1 MNILVTNNHVIYN
14 SHNPD
19 IDHKKEP
26 AKNPGDSDFFYRLCP
41 VLSDD
46 FCICV
51 HVHNAL
57 CRASP
62 ISTRKQL
69 MKTRAPRLSVN
80 ALYRA
85 SPISTMKQK
94 NSQLFT
100 RRCQCPISGF
110 SHFYHPLI
118 LRKNPKSVVSMP
130 YIGLLPFLRRHQ
142 LPNLRIQ
149 RCVNALYRASPIST
163 IL

>member
-62 ISTRKQL
+62 ISTL
-69 MKTRAPRLSVN
+69 L
-80 ALYRA
+80 L
-85 SPISTMKQK
+85 
-94 NSQLFT
+94 LW
-100 RRCQCPISGF
+100 ISGLC
-110 SHFYHPLI
+110 SL
-118 LRKNPKSVVSMP
+118 VSMP
-130 YIGLLPFLRRHQ
+130 YIGLIPFLLYSKKSLLLSLTVSMPYIGLIPFLLEGKGKSTWTSPVSMPYIGLIPFLQ
-142 LPNLRIQ
+142 YPLKNLIKSMVSGTVFRG
-149 RCVNALYRASPIST
+149 
-163 IL
+163 

>member
-57 CRASP
+57 CLAYP
-62 ISTRKQL
+62 ISTNVLVRFWEVCPK
-69 MKTRAPRLSVN
+69 RVN

-85 SPISTMKQK
+85 YPISTEG
-94 NSQLFT
+94 NIGAFT
-100 RRCQCPISGF
+100 IRDDCVNALHRAYPIST
-110 SHFYHPLI
+110 
-118 LRKNPKSVVSMP
+118 NPRSYAGQGKQNVSMP
-130 YIGLLPFLRRHQ
+130 YIGLIPFLR
-142 LPNLRIQ
+142 
-149 RCVNALYRASPIST
+149 CGGDF
-163 IL
+163 

>member
-1 MNILVTNNHVIYN
+1 MKGLFFFIKLFTVQLVTNNHVIYN

-62 ISTRKQL
+62 ISTNVLVR
-69 MKTRAPRLSVN
+69 
-80 ALYRA
+80 
-85 SPISTMKQK
+85 
-94 NSQLFT
+94 F
-100 RRCQCPISGF
+100 
-110 SHFYHPLI
+110 
-118 LRKNPKSVVSMP
+118 
-130 YIGLLPFLRRHQ
+130 
-142 LPNLRIQ
+142 
-149 RCVNALYRASPIST
+149 
-163 IL
+163 

>member
-62 ISTRKQL
+62 ISTYIL
-69 MKTRAPRLSVN
+69 E
-80 ALYRA
+80 Y
-85 SPISTMKQK
+85 IS
-94 NSQLFT
+94 ND
-100 RRCQCPISGF
+100 
-110 SHFYHPLI
+110 H
-118 LRKNPKSVVSMP
+118 KS
-130 YIGLLPFLRRHQ
+130 
-142 LPNLRIQ
+142 
-149 RCVNALYRASPIST
+149 CVNALYRASPIST
-163 IL
+163 FPAFGKARNL

>member
-85 SPISTMKQK
+85 SPISTVPFKK
-94 NSQLFT
+94 PYKIN
-100 RRCQCPISGF
+100 GF
-110 SHFYHPLI
+110 RDRFQGVI
-118 LRKNPKSVVSMP
+118 VRK
-130 YIGLLPFLRRHQ
+130 F
-142 LPNLRIQ
+142 
-149 RCVNALYRASPIST
+149 
-163 IL
+163 

>member
-85 SPISTMKQK
+85 SPISTPDLQ
-94 NSQLFT
+94 
-100 RRCQCPISGF
+100 RRDDS
-110 SHFYHPLI
+110 
-118 LRKNPKSVVSMP
+118 RRAVSMP
-130 YIGLLPFLRRHQ
+130 YIGLLPFLHKD
-142 LPNLRIQ
+142 
-149 RCVNALYRASPIST
+149 
-163 IL
+163 

>member
-57 CRASP
+57 CRAYP

-85 SPISTMKQK
+85 SPIST
-94 NSQLFT
+94 SEG
-100 RRCQCPISGF
+100 RR
-110 SHFYHPLI
+110 
-118 LRKNPKSVVSMP
+118 
-130 YIGLLPFLRRHQ
+130 
-142 LPNLRIQ
+142 
-149 RCVNALYRASPIST
+149 T
-163 IL
+163 I